1 MIIII
6 IRVDVKFVKKI
17 INDNRI
23 IFIEI
28 NIIYYNNK
36 TIKKYH
42 NILFYCCNINLIM
55 C

>member
-17 INDNRI
+17 INNDNRI

-36 TIKKYH
+36 TIKKYY
-42 NILFYCCNINLIM
+42 NTYTFLLL
-55 C
+55 